1 MVTPVGRLHS
11 IETLGTRDG
20 PGLRCVFFLAGCN
33 YRCQFCQN
41 PDTWTCRGSQRITL
55 EQARER
61 LETLLPYLKQHGG
74 GVTVSGGE
82 PTQQTEFVAALFA
95 LCHEL
100 GLTTA
105 LDTNGSCPPGKRADL
120 LAVTDTVLLDVKA
133 STDKLHRELTGK
145 PLAPV
150 LAFGRLAAQVPGR
163 LVIRRVLLPGRNDSA
178 AELNGLAAYALTLP
192 DRPFIELIAYHRLGV
207 HKWKELGWH
216 YPLGKLKPP
225 TKGQWQSAAARL
237 EKFGLTVKRG

>member
-1 MVTPVGRLHS
+1 VKPIIGRLHS

-41 PDTWTCRGSQRITL
+41 PDTWTCRGSQQITL

-82 PTQQTEFVAALFA
+82 PTQQPDFVKALFV

-105 LDTNGSCPPGKRADL
+105 LDTNGSCPPEKRAGL
-120 LAVTDTVLLDVKA
+120 LAVTDTVLLDIKA
-133 STDKLHRELTGK
+133 STEALHRELTEK

-150 LAFGRLAAQVPGR
+150 LEFGRLSAQVPGR
-163 LVIRRVLLPGRNDSA
+163 LVIRRVLLPGINDSA
-178 AELNGLAAYALTLP
+178 AELDTLANYALTLP

-207 HKWKELGWH
+207 HKWKELGWR
-216 YPLGKLKPP
+216 YPLDKLKPP
-225 TKGQWQSAAARL
+225 TKNQWQRVALRL